1 MHITSKLT
9 SSQTTIFTEMSA
21 LATQHNALNLGQGFP
36 DYDPPSALLD
46 LVKDAIDDHKHQYAP
61 MAGVMALRE
70 VISQKVLHA
79 YRQYVNPA
87 TEITITAGA
96 TQAIFTA
103 ITAFIHAGD
112 EVIIFE
118 PAYDSY
124 RPSIELAG
132 GKAVVYTMEASDFKI
147 NWNLVA
153 AMLTS
158 KTKMIIINTP
168 HNPTGTILKADDMIQ
183 LSLIVKDTDII
194 ILSDEVYEHLVYDG
208 QSHESVLKYPELY
221 QRSISVFSFGK
232 TYHCTGWKVGYCI
245 ASEYLM
251 NEIRKVHQW
260 NVFSVNSFVQHALA
274 VLMKDEQQYL
284 SLPQFY
290 QKKRDFFMEILKT
303 TRLRPL
309 KSEGTFFQLCDYSD
323 ISDLDDVDFAK
334 EMTIIHGVACIPISV
349 FYSDYRQDRLI
360 RFCFA
365 KTEELLTSAGVKL
378 KQIS

>member
-1 MHITSKLT
+1 MQITSKLS

-21 LATQHNALNLGQGFP
+21 LATQHQALNLGQGFP

-61 MAGVMALRE
+61 MSGVMPLRE
-70 VISQKVLHA
+70 VIAEKVFHA
-79 YRQYVNPA
+79 YGQYINP
-87 TEITITAGA
+87 TSEITITAGA

-103 ITAFIHAGD
+103 ITTLVHLGD

-132 GKAVVYTMEASDFKI
+132 GKAVVYTMEAPDFKI
-147 NWNLVA
+147 NWSLVA
-153 AMLTS
+153 AMIS
-158 KTKMIIINTP
+158 PKTKMIIINTP
-168 HNPTGTILKADDMIQ
+168 HNPTGTILKADDLIQ
-183 LSLIVKDTDII
+183 LSHIVKDTDII

-208 QSHESVLKYPELY
+208 QPHESVLKYPELY

-232 TYHCTGWKVGYCI
+232 TYHCTGWKVGYCV
-245 ASEYLM
+245 APEYLM

-260 NVFSVNSFVQHALA
+260 NVFSVNSFVQYALA
-274 VLMKDEQQYL
+274 TFMKDEQQYL

-290 QKKRDFFMEILKT
+290 QQKRDFFLEILKT
-303 TRLRPL
+303 TRLQPL
-309 KSEGTFFQLCDYSD
+309 KSEGTFFQLSDYSE
-323 ISDLDDVDFAK
+323 ISDLDDVAFAK
-334 EMTIIHGVACIPISV
+334 EMTVKHGVACIPISV
-349 FYSDYRQDRLI
+349 FYSNIRQDKLI

-365 KTEELLTSAGVKL
+365 KTENLLSKAGLLLSK
-378 KQIS
+378 I

>member
-1 MHITSKLT
+1 MQITSKLT

-21 LATQHNALNLGQGFP
+21 LATQNGALNLGQGFP
-36 DYDPPSALLD
+36 DYDPPAALLD
-46 LVKDAIDDHKHQYAP
+46 LVKKFTDEHKHQYVP

-70 VISQKVLHA
+70 IIAQKVGNA
-79 YRQYVNPA
+79 YGQYVNP
-87 TEITITAGA
+87 TSEITITAGA

-103 ITAFIHAGD
+103 ITALIHAGD

-132 GKAVVYTMEASDFKI
+132 GKTVIYTMEAPDFRI
-147 NWNLVA
+147 NWSLLA
-153 AMLTS
+153 AMIS
-158 KTKMIIINTP
+158 PKTKMIIINTP
-168 HNPTGTILKADDMIQ
+168 HNPTGTILKADDMLH
-183 LSLIVKDTDII
+183 LSHIVKDTDII
-194 ILSDEVYEHLVYDG
+194 ILSDEVYEHLVFDG
-208 QSHESVLKYPELY
+208 LAHESVLKYPELY

-245 ASEYLM
+245 APEYLM

-274 VLMKDEQQYL
+274 VFMKDEQQYL

-290 QKKRDFFMEILKT
+290 QHKRDNFIDILKA

-309 KSEGTFFQLCDYSD
+309 NTEGTFFQLCDYSD
-323 ISDLDDVDFAK
+323 ISELDDVAFAK
-334 EMTIIHGVACIPISV
+334 EMTIKYGVACIPISV
-349 FYSDYRQDRLI
+349 FYTDHRQNSLI

-365 KTEELLTSAGVKL
+365 KSETFLASAGEKL
-378 KQIS
+378 KAL

>member
-1 MHITSKLT
+1 MQITSKL
-9 SSQTTIFTEMSA
+9 SSAQTTIFTEMSA
-21 LATQHNALNLGQGFP
+21 LAAQHGALNLGQGFP
-36 DYDPPSALLD
+36 DYDPPAALLD

-61 MAGVMALRE
+61 MAGVLALRE
-70 VISQKVLHA
+70 IIAEKVIRA
-79 YRQYVNPA
+79 YGQYVNPT

-103 ITAFIHAGD
+103 ITAFIHSGD

-132 GKAVVYTMEASDFKI
+132 GKTVVYSMEAPDFKI
-147 NWNLVA
+147 NWSLLA
-153 AMLTS
+153 AMITS

-168 HNPTGTILKADDMIQ
+168 HNPTGTILKSDDLLQ
-183 LSLIVKDTDII
+183 LSAIVKDTDII
-194 ILSDEVYEHLVYDG
+194 ILSDEVYEQLVYDDAT
-208 QSHESVLKYPELY
+208 HESVLKYPALY

-245 ASEYLM
+245 GPEYLM
-251 NEIRKVHQW
+251 SEIRKVHQW

-274 VLMKDEQQYL
+274 AFMKDEHQYL

-290 QKKRDFFMEILKT
+290 QQKRDFFLEILKT
-303 TRLRPL
+303 TRLQPL
-309 KSEGTFFQLCDYSD
+309 KSEGTFFQLCDYSA
-323 ISDLDDVDFAK
+323 ISDLDDVSFAK
-334 EMTIIHGVACIPISV
+334 EMTVKHGVACIPISV
-349 FYSDYRQDRLI
+349 FYTDQRQDRLI

-365 KTEELLTSAGVKL
+365 KTENLLSKAGLLLSKM
-378 KQIS
+378 

>member
-1 MHITSKLT
+1 MQITSKLT

-21 LATQHNALNLGQGFP
+21 LATQHQALNLGQGFP
-36 DYDPPSALLD
+36 DYDPPRALLD

-70 VISQKVLHA
+70 IISQKVLHA
-79 YRQYVNPA
+79 YGQYVHP
-87 TEITITAGA
+87 TSEITITAGA
-96 TQAIFTA
+96 TQAIYTA
-103 ITAFIHAGD
+103 ITALVHTGD

-132 GKAVVYTMEASDFKI
+132 GKAVVYAMEAPDFKI
-147 NWNLVA
+147 NWKLVA
-153 AMLTS
+153 AMVTP

-168 HNPTGTILKADDMIQ
+168 HNPTGTILKADDLLQ
-183 LSLIVKDTDII
+183 LSRIVKDTDII

-208 QSHESVLKYPELY
+208 FAHESVLKYPELY

-245 ASEYLM
+245 APEYLM

-274 VLMKDEQQYL
+274 AFMTDATQYL
-284 SLPQFY
+284 SLNQFY
-290 QKKRDFFMEILKT
+290 QQKRDFFLEILKT

-334 EMTIIHGVACIPISV
+334 EMTTKYGVACIPISV
-349 FYSDYRQDRLI
+349 FYADHRQDRLI

-365 KTEELLTSAGVKL
+365 KTEELLTSSGEKL

>member
-1 MHITSKLT
+1 MHITSKLS

-21 LATQHNALNLGQGFP
+21 LASQHQALNLGQGFP
-36 DYDPPSALLD
+36 DYDPPVALLD

-70 VISQKVLHA
+70 VIAEKVFRA
-79 YRQYVNPA
+79 YGQYVHP
-87 TEITITAGA
+87 TSEITITAGA

-103 ITAFIHAGD
+103 ITAFIHQGD

-132 GKAVVYTMEASDFKI
+132 GKAVVYTMEAPEFKI
-147 NWNLVA
+147 NWKLVA
-153 AMLTS
+153 AMVTH

-168 HNPTGTILKADDMIQ
+168 HNPTGTILKADDLLQ
-183 LSLIVKDTDII
+183 LSRIVKDTDII
-194 ILSDEVYEHLVYDG
+194 ILSDEVYEHLVYDV
-208 QSHESVLKYPELY
+208 QPHESVLKYPELF

-245 ASEYLM
+245 APEYLM

-274 VLMKDEQQYL
+274 TFMKDEQQYL

-290 QKKRDFFMEILKT
+290 QQKRDFYLEILKT

-309 KSEGTFFQLCDYSD
+309 KTEGTFFQLCDYSD
-323 ISDLDDVDFAK
+323 ISDLDDVAFAK
-334 EMTIIHGVACIPISV
+334 EMTIKHGVACIPISV
-349 FYSDYRQDRLI
+349 FYADHRQDRLI

-365 KTEELLTSAGVKL
+365 KTENLLSESGLRLSKM
-378 KQIS
+378 

>member
-1 MHITSKLT
+1 MYITSKLT

-21 LATQHNALNLGQGFP
+21 LATQHQVLNLGQGFP
-36 DYDPPSALLD
+36 DYDPPKALLD
-46 LVKDAIDDHKHQYAP
+46 LVKNAIDDHKHQYAP

-70 VISQKVLHA
+70 IIAQKVLHA
-79 YRQYVNPA
+79 YGQYVNPS
-87 TEITITAGA
+87 TEITISAGA

-103 ITAFIHAGD
+103 ITAFIHLDD

-132 GKAVVYTMEASDFKI
+132 GKTIVYTMEAPDFKI
-147 NWNLVA
+147 NWTLLA
-153 AMLTS
+153 AMIS
-158 KTKMIIINTP
+158 PKTKMIIINTP
-168 HNPTGTILKADDMIQ
+168 HNPTGTILKADDLLQ
-183 LSLIVKDTDII
+183 LSRIVKDTDII

-208 QSHESVLKYPELY
+208 LAHETVLKYPELF

-245 ASEYLM
+245 GPEYLM
-251 NEIRKVHQW
+251 KEIRKVHQW
-260 NVFSVNSFVQHALA
+260 NVFSVNSFVQNALA
-274 VLMKDEQQYL
+274 AFMTDATQYL
-284 SLPQFY
+284 LLNQFY
-290 QKKRDFFMEILKT
+290 QQKRDFFLEILKT

-309 KSEGTFFQLCDYSD
+309 KSEGTFFQLCDYGD
-323 ISDLDDVDFAK
+323 VSDLDDVAFAK
-334 EMTIIHGVACIPISV
+334 EMTINHGVACIPISV
-349 FYSDYRQDRLI
+349 FYSDHRQDKLI

-365 KTEELLTSAGVKL
+365 KTEGLLTAAGEKL

>member
-1 MHITSKLT
+1 MQITSKLS

-61 MAGVMALRE
+61 MAGVLALRE
-70 VISQKVLHA
+70 IIAQKVLHA
-79 YRQYVNPA
+79 YGQYVNPS

-103 ITAFIHAGD
+103 ITAFIHADD

-118 PAYDSY
+118 PAYDCY
-124 RPSIELAG
+124 RPAIQLAG
-132 GKAVVYTMEASDFKI
+132 GKSVVYTMEAPDFEI
-147 NWNLVA
+147 NWALLA
-153 AMLTS
+153 AMIS
-158 KTKMIIINTP
+158 PKTKMIIINTP
-168 HNPTGTILKADDMIQ
+168 HNPTGTILKADDLIQ
-183 LSLIVKDTDII
+183 LSRIVKDTDII

-208 QSHESVLKYPELY
+208 QPHESVLKYPELY

-232 TYHCTGWKVGYCI
+232 TYHCTGWKVGYCV
-245 ASEYLM
+245 APEYLM

-260 NVFSVNSFVQHALA
+260 NVFSVNSFVQYALA
-274 VLMKDEQQYL
+274 VFMKDEQQYL
-284 SLPQFY
+284 SLSQFY
-290 QKKRDFFMEILKT
+290 QHKRDFFLEILKT

-309 KSEGTFFQLCDYSD
+309 KSEGTFFQLCDYSE
-323 ISDLDDVDFAK
+323 ISDLDDVAFAK
-334 EMTIIHGVACIPISV
+334 EMTVKHGVACIPISV
-349 FYSDYRQDRLI
+349 FYTDHRQDKLI

-365 KTEELLTSAGVKL
+365 KTENLLSKVGLLLSK
-378 KQIS
+378 I

>member
-1 MHITSKLT
+1 MQITSKLS

-36 DYDPPSALLD
+36 DYDPPVALLD
-46 LVKDAIDDHKHQYAP
+46 LVKKSIDDHKHQYAP

-70 VISQKVLHA
+70 VISQKVLQT

-132 GKAVVYTMEASDFKI
+132 GKAVVYTMEAPDFKI

-208 QSHESVLKYPELY
+208 QSHESVLKYPELF

-245 ASEYLM
+245 APEYLM

-260 NVFSVNSFVQHALA
+260 NVFSVNSFVQNALA
-274 VLMKDEQQYL
+274 AFMTDATQYL
-284 SLPQFY
+284 LLNQFY
-290 QKKRDFFMEILKT
+290 QQKRDFFLEILKT

-309 KSEGTFFQLCDYSD
+309 KSEGTFFQLCDYGD
-323 ISDLDDVDFAK
+323 VSDLDDVAFAK
-334 EMTIIHGVACIPISV
+334 EMTINHGVACIPISV
-349 FYSDYRQDRLI
+349 FYSDHRQDKLI

-365 KTEELLTSAGVKL
+365 KTEGLLTAAGEKL